1 MFFYISCF
9 QGVVEDENTI
19 SKTQCTPHLHAGEV
33 ERLDAHLI
41 LTRLERKLRKSHS
54 ILSFPKI
61 SAVEIVRG
69 LISLMFGEDLI
80 RHPHVAMR

>member
-1 MFFYISCF
+1 M
-9 QGVVEDENTI
+9 VEDENTI

-54 ILSFPKI
+54 ILSFLKI
-61 SAVEIVRG
+61 SALEIVRG
-69 LISLMFGEDLI
+69 SISLMFAVDLI
-80 RHPHVAMR
+80 RHPHVVMR